1 MDDALPKPTVIN
13 PQTGRAICVG
23 GATYKKLIAA
33 GILGTTPTMDGS
45 KPLMK
50 ARNQREA
57 LEMKANLDPALA
69 GAGRRLVARA
79 GGVYASRKKIPDSQL
94 VEGALDAG
102 IRQALDGLYADED
115 MEEQIELAKSMARMR
130 LLHKAPPA
138 PKGRSRA
145 KAAAP
150 APLPRAQAHRNFV
163 VATPAPSEYGD
174 RDGDD
179 AYEPEDAYE
188 PGGYEPGGYEPGA
201 YPGNPAY
208 EDEPAYEDD
217 Y

>member
-1 MDDALPKPTVIN
+1 
-13 PQTGRAICVG
+13 
-23 GATYKKLIAA
+23 
-33 GILGTTPTMDGS
+33 MDGS

-50 ARNQREA
+50 ARNKREA

-79 GGVYASRKKIPDSQL
+79 GGVYASRKKVPDSQL

-115 MEEQIELAKSMARMR
+115 MDEQVELAKSMARMR
-130 LLHKAPPA
+130 LLNRAPPA

-145 KAAAP
+145 KAVP
-150 APLPRAQAHRNFV
+150 APPRAHRNFV

-174 RDGDD
+174 GDGD
-179 AYEPEDAYE
+179 PEDGAFEPDDEPAYE
-188 PGGYEPGGYEPGA
+188 PGAYEPGA
-201 YPGNPAY
+201 YPGAY
-208 EDEPAYEDD
+208 EHD